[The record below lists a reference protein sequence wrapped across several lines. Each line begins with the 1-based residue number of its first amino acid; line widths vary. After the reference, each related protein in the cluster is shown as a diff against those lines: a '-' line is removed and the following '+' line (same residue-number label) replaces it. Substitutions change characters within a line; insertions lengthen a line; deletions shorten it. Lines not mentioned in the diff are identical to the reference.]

1 MRRALAPAI
10 PAPGGLTAPS
20 FRRSPLG
27 RRLLRNAGAVLGLV
41 LLGAIAAVALASVL
55 YVPQNPYR
63 IAVDR
68 RFEPPGPLHPFGTDD
83 LGRDVFSRVMV
94 GARISLGVAGCVL
107 LVAGAVG
114 VPLGILAGYR
124 RRPGVQ
130 PDQRHPGGGRRVV
143 AAVRAPHARAGARP
157 PPRPLRGGCA
167 GRRGR

>member
-94 GARISLGVAGCVL
+94 GARISLGVAG
-107 LVAGAVG
+107 AVG
-114 VPLGILAGYR
+114 VPLGTLAGYR
-124 RRPGVQ
+124 
-130 PDQRHPGGGRRVV
+130 GRIVDEAIMRATDVFLAFPSFLLAMAIV
-143 AAVRAPHARAGARP
+143 AALGSS
-157 PPRPLRGGCA
+157 
-167 GRRGR
+167 